1 MIPRV
6 RKRGAAWEYRCG
18 CRVEEGV
25 TEPEP
30 SCLWRSGGR
39 ALP

>member
-6 RKRGAAWEYRCG
+6 RKRVAAWEYRRE

-25 TEPEP
+25 IEPEP
-30 SCLWRSGGR
+30 SCLWCPGR
-39 ALP
+39 RAVR